1 MLVSIPVFKK
11 SSGRVFLLK
20 SSLAFPAFREGVYSQ
35 PWSGPTRCCPRK
47 TQGICKQGSVSSAPA
62 GHRVPWEGHAPTWTG
77 WQDDFWEAFAS
88 LSPAREGP
96 GGFPST
102 TRLPRA
108 GREGPGQSRSLF
120 RSCCSAQQLDLERNS
135 WAAVTASRAQ
145 LLWYGLSARGRDNDS
160 FQG

>member
-62 GHRVPWEGHAPTWTG
+62 GHHVPREGHAPTQTG

-88 LSPAREGP
+88 VSPAREGP
-96 GGFPST
+96 GGFPSAAHLPCAGQEGPEQS
-102 TRLPRA
+102 RLPL
-108 GREGPGQSRSLF
+108 P
-120 RSCCSAQQLDLERNS
+120 
-135 WAAVTASRAQ
+135 VPQ
-145 LLWYGLSARGRDNDS
+145 LLLSPTAGSGAKQLSSSYGFTGTTVMIRVVC
-160 FQG
+160 